1 MKHTHANVVSHTERR
16 TGLRVVSA
24 NRNPADMKR
33 FAAAV
38 RTLPCVDKVYTN
50 VRTGSIL
57 IEHKGGTR
65 DQFKGV
71 FEDIG
76 SILRSTLSLDLPAG
90 IKEMANLDLAR
101 AIEDLDL
108 RTGLMGTP
116 FSFSTLIPLSLG
128 ALAFIQLRRQGLQ
141 LAGAP
146 WYILAYL
153 AYYTHRKLNK
163 VDKVVEKGAKN
174 SSRERL
180 GNSTTY

>member
-1 MKHTHANVVSHTERR
+1 MKHTHASVVSHTERR
-16 TGLRVVSA
+16 TRLRVVSA
-24 NRNPADMKR
+24 HRNPADMKR

-38 RTLPCVDKVYTN
+38 RTLPCVDKVHIN
-50 VRTGSIL
+50 VATGSIL
-57 IEHKGGTR
+57 IEHQGGTR

-76 SILRSTLSLDLPAG
+76 CILRSTLSLDLPA
-90 IKEMANLDLAR
+90 IKKGMANLDLAQ

-128 ALAFIQLRRQGLQ
+128 AFALLQLRRRGFQ

-153 AYYTHRKLNK
+153 AYYTHRKLHK
-163 VDKVVEKGAKN
+163 IDKVVEKGTEK
-174 SSRERL
+174 
-180 GNSTTY
+180 STH